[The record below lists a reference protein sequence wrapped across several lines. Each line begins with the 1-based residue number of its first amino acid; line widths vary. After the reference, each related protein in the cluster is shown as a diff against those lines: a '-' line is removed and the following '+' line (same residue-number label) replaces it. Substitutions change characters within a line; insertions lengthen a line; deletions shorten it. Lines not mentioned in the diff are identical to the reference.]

1 MKRAALALAL
11 VLVACSQS
19 ANDFPSHPGGAG
31 PGGSSGGNPG
41 GIVDGG
47 IDGILVDAGDAGVP
61 ISGRVC
67 IVKDLRTPAVCD
79 TTKDASVVKV
89 TLGTRTPTA
98 APAKTGE
105 FTIIAELGT
114 ALVWHATG
122 TNFVPSVMPYGITNV
137 IPIVPDLF
145 YQDLQNSNAVA
156 TLPEGQGAV
165 LARVVTGT
173 SPAAGVNAT
182 STLISGNEPLFDAN
196 DPQIWGTIGPTKAD
210 GAIWFAGVNVTT
222 AATITFTRPGPPVS
236 APVTAPVT
244 VEDQSIT
251 FITQDVP

>member
-1 MKRAALALAL
+1 MKRAALAL

-31 PGGSSGGNPG
+31 PGGSSGGG
-41 GIVDGG
+41 GGLVDAG
-47 IDGILVDAGDAGVP
+47 IGDTGVGDAGDAGVP

-67 IVKDLRTPAVCD
+67 IVKDLRTPTVCD

-89 TLGTRTPTA
+89 TLGNRTPTA
-98 APAKTGE
+98 APARTGE

-114 ALVWHATG
+114 ALVWHASG
-122 TNFVPSVMPYGITNV
+122 TNFVTSVMPYGITNV

-145 YQDLQNSNAVA
+145 YQDLQNSNSVT
-156 TLPEGQGAV
+156 TLSEGQGAV
-165 LARVVTGT
+165 LARVVSGT

-182 STLISGNEPLFDAN
+182 STLVSGNEPLFDAS
-196 DPQIWGTIGPTKAD
+196 DAQIWGTIGPTKAD

-222 AATITFTRPGPPVS
+222 APATITFTRPGPPVS
-236 APVTAPVT
+236 APVTAPVN